1 MRKASLH
8 MVVIAAL
15 GLSGCTGLKYASEER
30 PLFAS
35 FDIAFTGTPEAD
47 PRGALE
53 ELQGVVTPTPNTSLF
68 GRRPT
73 VALFNMTKEPKRPN
87 KGLRNLLKYKIG
99 SPPVYLDQVPLD
111 DIVAAL
117 ENRMHNRGYFKAR
130 ASHRV
135 ESHGRTASVVFT
147 VQPGQ
152 PHRLRNIL
160 YADSSAQADTLEQR
174 IHRARRRATIAPGDP
189 YQLSKLIEERNR
201 VAGTLRN
208 TGYYRLSEDDLV
220 FVADTTVGGLLVDI
234 RLRVKNEAGADER
247 RRYTVGDVY
256 VHGDHDPV
264 LPPSDT
270 TVVDS
275 LLYIDYLNM
284 YRPRSITR
292 GVFVEPDKPF
302 SQRRTDQ
309 TQQFLGSYGVFS
321 GVKVDYTEDSI
332 QLGILRADVLLTPM
346 KRFSLFSELNAVSK
360 SNNFAGPGLKVG
372 FKDRDLFRGAELLT
386 VDMNTRF
393 ETQLAGAGKGTN
405 AYEIGAKAALS
416 VPRILVFNFLRSA
429 RSYVPSTRVE
439 IGYGLFRRIGLYGLE
454 SANLA
459 YSYVWRQNVR
469 VWHDLR
475 IPDISYNNLY
485 YTSPSF
491 DAFLSANLAIRRS
504 FEEQFILGAGYTY
517 TRSTQRRRNDRSWF
531 LMSFGV
537 DEGGNLTSLF
547 STIGGPRPEEGYTL
561 FGERYSQFVRVRPE
575 VRWYQ
580 AVGTHGSQV
589 VGRVLASVA
598 APYGNSSTVPYV
610 KQFFSGGTNSIRA
623 FRARSVGPGTYR
635 PSDDSNLLIDQVGDI
650 KFEANIEFRW
660 TISGF
665 VKAAV
670 FADAGN
676 VWLIN
681 DDPQRPGGT
690 FNFNTAVDE
699 LAFGGGAGI
708 RFDPEVIVVRL
719 DLATPLRRPDLPQGD
734 RWVFNDQFARLSDN
748 FIFNIAIGYPF

>member
-1 MRKASLH
+1 MR
-8 MVVIAAL
+8 AL
-15 GLSGCTGLKYASEER
+15 IGHSALLVAMLLTGCTGLKHASEER
-30 PLFAS
+30 PLFG
-35 FDIAFTGTPEAD
+35 AFEIEFTEPPEAD
-47 PRGALE
+47 PRAALE
-53 ELQGVVTPTPNTSLF
+53 ELQGLVTPAPNTSFF

-73 VALFNMTKEPKRPN
+73 VALYNMTKEPKRPN

-99 SPPVYLDQVPLD
+99 SAPVYLDQVPLD
-111 DIVAAL
+111 NIVAAMA
-117 ENRMHNRGYFKAR
+117 NRMHNRGYFTAR

-135 ESHGRTASVVFT
+135 VPHQKTASVVFT
-147 VQPGQ
+147 VEPGL
-152 PHRLRNIL
+152 PHRLRTIT
-160 YADSSAQADTLEQR
+160 YADSSAADTLEQR
-174 IHRARRRATIAPGDP
+174 IHRAKRRATIAPGDP
-189 YQLSKLIEERNR
+189 YHLTKLIEERNR

-208 TGYYRLSEDDLV
+208 TGYYRLNEDDLV
-220 FVADTTVGGLLVDI
+220 FVADTTVGDRQVDI
-234 RLRVKNEAGADER
+234 RLRVKTETGAAER
-247 RRYTVGDVY
+247 RRYTVGEVY
-256 VHGDHDPV
+256 VHGDYDAV
-264 LPPSDT
+264 LPPGDT
-270 TVVDS
+270 TFVDS
-275 LLYIDYLNM
+275 LHYIEYLNM
-284 YRPRSITR
+284 YRPHTITR
-292 GVFVEPDKPF
+292 GVFVQSGKPF
-302 SQRRTDQ
+302 SQRRTDL
-309 TQQFLGSYGVFS
+309 TQQYLGSYGVFS
-321 GVKVDYTEDSI
+321 GVKVDYTEDSTR
-332 QLGILRADVLLTPM
+332 LGRLIADVRLTPM
-346 KRFSLFSELNAVSK
+346 QRFSLFSELNAVSK

-386 VDMNTRF
+386 VDLNTRF

-416 VPRILVFNFLRSA
+416 VPRILIFNFLRSA
-429 RSYVPSTRVE
+429 RSFAPTTRIE
-439 IGYGLFRRIGLYGLE
+439 MGYGLFRRIGLYGLE

-475 IPDISYNNLY
+475 IPDVSYNNLY
-485 YTSPSF
+485 YTSPIF
-491 DAFLSANLAIRRS
+491 DAFLSENLAIRRS

-517 TRSTQRRRNDRSWF
+517 TRSTQRGRADRSWL
-531 LMSFGV
+531 LMSFGI
-537 DEGGNLTSLF
+537 DEGGNLTSVF
-547 STIGGPRPEEGYTL
+547 SKIGGPRPEEGYTL

-580 AVGTHGSQV
+580 AVGTHGSQIV
-589 VGRVLASVA
+589 ARVLASVA

-650 KFEANIEFRW
+650 KFEANVEYRW

-665 VKAAV
+665 VKAAL

-681 DDPQRPGGT
+681 DDPQRPGGQ
-690 FNFNTAVDE
+690 FNFNTALDE

-734 RWVFNDQFARLSDN
+734 RWVFNDQFPRLSDN